1 MKTKLLAIALFAVT
15 AAAVIGYPSLNAKH
29 PDPLQQHA
37 LEPGQAPIV
46 DVVFVLDTTGSMSGL
61 IETAKEKIWSIAK
74 TMASAQPTP
83 TIRIGLVGYRDRGD
97 DYVTR
102 TVDLS
107 EDLDSVYAALMDFE
121 ASGGGDTPESVNRAL
136 FEAVHDLSWS
146 QSKQAYQVIFLV
158 GDAPPHMDY
167 ADEMT
172 YPDIVAAARQRG
184 IVVNTIQCGNVS
196 ATRAPWAK
204 IASLAGGSYFSVDQ
218 AGGAVA
224 YTTPFDD
231 EIATLSKALD
241 ETRLFYGD
249 AAERARA
256 EAKVSAA
263 RKVHA
268 TATVS
273 ARARRGS
280 FIASDGGR
288 ANFLGDKELVDA
300 VTNGEVRL
308 EELDA
313 DALPAALQPMAPAEQ
328 QAAIAELADQR
339 NDLKSRIQA
348 LASERN
354 AYLEEKVEKA
364 GGAEDSLDQKL
375 FDTVSR
381 QAESAGLTY
390 ADDAPEY

>member
-1 MKTKLLAIALFAVT
+1 MKTKLLAFTLFALT
-15 AAAVIGYPSLNAKH
+15 AAAVIAYPSLNAKH
-29 PDPLQQHA
+29 TDPADPQTIV
-37 LEPGQAPIV
+37 PGQAPVV

-61 IETAKEKIWSIAK
+61 IQTAKEKIWSIAK

-121 ASGGGDTPESVNRAL
+121 ASGGGDAPESVNRAL

-146 QSKQAYQVIFLV
+146 ESKQAYQVIFLV

-167 ADEMT
+167 ADEMQ

-184 IVVNTIQCGNVS
+184 IVVNTIQCGNVG
-196 ATRAPWAK
+196 ATQAPWTRIAK
-204 IASLAGGSYFSVDQ
+204 LAGGRYFSVDQ
-218 AGGAVA
+218 AGGSVA
-224 YTTPFDD
+224 YATPFDD

-241 ETRLFYGD
+241 ETRLFYGTG
-249 AAERARA
+249 AERARA
-256 EAKVSAA
+256 EAKESAA

-268 TATVS
+268 EASVA

-288 ANFLGDKELVDA
+288 ANFLGEQELVDA
-300 VTNGEVRL
+300 VTKGEVKL

-328 QAAIAELADQR
+328 QAAIAELAEKR
-339 NDLKSRIQA
+339 SDLQARIQK
-348 LASERN
+348 LAGERK
-354 AYLEEKVEKA
+354 AYLDEKVDAE
-364 GGAEDSLDQKL
+364 GGADDSLDRKL

-381 QAESAGLTY
+381 QAEAVGLTY
-390 ADDAPEY
+390 AEDAPEY